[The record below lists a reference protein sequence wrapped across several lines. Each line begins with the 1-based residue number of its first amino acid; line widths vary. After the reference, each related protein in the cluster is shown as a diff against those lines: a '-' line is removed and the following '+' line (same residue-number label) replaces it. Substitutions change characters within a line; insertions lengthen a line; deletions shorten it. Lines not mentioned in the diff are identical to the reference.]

1 MDLMTILI
9 AVLSS
14 VRACLSTYSGFIH
27 LYHNVHVLKTDK
39 RETAVHY
46 KNYIPF
52 VRCISQYIQL
62 DGTLVLTSQSEKVMQ
77 INATSVS

>member
-46 KNYIPF
+46 KKRTSRHPKTIIYRLF
-52 VRCISQYIQL
+52 
-62 DGTLVLTSQSEKVMQ
+62 DALVNIFNWMGHWS
-77 INATSVS
+77 